1 MAVGFDFG
9 TATCSVAHIV
19 NNEVHPVAINE
30 GEFYISSTMCAPN
43 RESVSES
50 LYRHLNILPMSDV
63 GEQLLQ
69 SSINTN
75 KREGIDVVPDDIRFG
90 KQATALYLQDPTDY
104 YYVKS
109 PKSFLGLLGL
119 DEIRYTIFEDIVCAM
134 MANIKHNLE
143 SSLSQSIDETVIGRP
158 INFHNKGGEQSN
170 IQAENILRR
179 AATRAGFKHIEFQF
193 EPVAAGLEYE
203 ASLSSDRNVLV
214 VDIGGGTSDC
224 SLIRMGPNWVGKQ
237 ERTDSLLGH
246 AGSFVG
252 GNDLDIHLASKS
264 FMFEF
269 GKDTNTKSGLP
280 MPNMPFWECIAIN
293 DVIAQKTFYSRAN
306 YRELK
311 SMLSS
316 AKEPEKLMRLL
327 QIYDHTLGHSIVA
340 EAERS
345 KVALSDTDNYKALI
359 QLPLESIDIPVS
371 AQQLEKS
378 IYRPVLKIQKLVQE
392 TLAQAAAQPDEI
404 FITGGSAR
412 SPIVRAAIKS
422 VVGNVPIANGDY
434 EGSVTAGLARWANL
448 CFK

>member
-1 MAVGFDFG
+1 MAIGFDFG

-19 NNEVHPVAINE
+19 NNKVQPIPLNE
-30 GEFYISSTMCAPN
+30 GELLISSTLCAPN
-43 RESVSES
+43 RESVTEY
-50 LYRHLNILPMSDV
+50 LYQHLNILPMSDM
-63 GEQLLQ
+63 GEKLLR
-69 SSINTN
+69 SSMHTN
-75 KREGIDVVPDDIRFG
+75 KVEGIDVVPDDIRFG
-90 KQATALYLQDPTDY
+90 RQATALYLEDPTDY

-134 MANIKHNLE
+134 MANIKQNVE
-143 SSLSQSIDETVIGRP
+143 SSLNKQVDQTVIGRP

-170 IQAENILRR
+170 IQAEDILRR
-179 AATRAGFKHIEFQF
+179 AARRAGFKHIEFQF

-203 ASLSSDRNVLV
+203 ASLTSDKNVLV

-224 SLIRMGPNWVGKQ
+224 SLIRMGPSWVGKQ
-237 ERTDSLLGH
+237 QRAESLLGH

-252 GNDLDIHLASKS
+252 GNDVDIHLASKS

-269 GKDTNTKSGLP
+269 GKDTDAKNGLP

-293 DVIAQKTFYSRAN
+293 DVIAQKVFYSRSN

-311 SMLSS
+311 AMQSG
-316 AKEPEKLMRLL
+316 AKDPDKLARLL
-327 QIYDHTLGHSIVA
+327 QVYDHTLGHSIVA
-340 EAERS
+340 EAERT
-345 KVALSDTDNYKALI
+345 KIALSDKDNFTAAI
-359 QLPLESIDIPVS
+359 HLPSECIDIPISV
-371 AQQLEKS
+371 QQMEKS

-392 TLAQAAAQPDEI
+392 TLAQAQVQPDEI

-412 SPIVRAAIKS
+412 SPIIRAAVKS

-448 CFK
+448 CFR

>member
-19 NNEVHPVAINE
+19 NNKVQSIPLNDGEVLL
-30 GEFYISSTMCAPN
+30 SSTLCAPN
-43 RESVSES
+43 RESVTEY
-50 LYRHLNILPMSDV
+50 LYRHLNILPISNV
-63 GEQLLQ
+63 GKTLLQ

-75 KREGIDVVPDDIRFG
+75 KREGIDLVPDDIRFG
-90 KQATALYLQDPTDY
+90 KQATALYLEDPTDY

-134 MANIKHNLE
+134 MANIKQKVE
-143 SSLSQSIDETVIGRP
+143 ASLNKQVDETVIGRP
-158 INFHNKGGEQSN
+158 INFHNKGGEQAN
-170 IQAENILRR
+170 IQAEDILRR

-203 ASLSSDRNVLV
+203 ASLTSDKNVLV

-224 SLIRMGPNWVGKQ
+224 SLIRMGPSWVGKEQ
-237 ERTDSLLGH
+237 RAESLLGH

-264 FMFEF
+264 FMQEF
-269 GKDTNTKSGLP
+269 GKDTEAKSGLP

-311 SMLSS
+311 SMQSS
-316 AKEPEKLMRLL
+316 AKQPDKLARL
-327 QIYDHTLGHSIVA
+327 IEVYDNTLGHSIVA
-340 EAERS
+340 EAERT
-345 KVALSDTDNYKALI
+345 KVALSSKDSFTANL
-359 QLPLESIDIPVS
+359 QLASENIAIPVS

-392 TLAQAAAQPDEI
+392 TLAQTHVQPDEI

-412 SPIVRAAIKS
+412 SPLLRAAIKS
-422 VVGNVPIANGDY
+422 VVGNIPIANGDY
-434 EGSVTAGLARWANL
+434 EGSVTSGLARWADL